1 MKKSLFEQMG
11 GTYRKVGN
19 YYIPNLILL
28 LEGKHRTIGIWGQR
42 HRDYLKQHN
51 QVIFNIMLT
60 NGTLYSYLAD
70 VNEQATNIFSR
81 LVDEMAEQEGVNEE
95 LKTENQIEWICRMNN
110 IHNRAMET
118 VNAELIFNV

>member
-1 MKKSLFEQMG
+1 MKMSLFEQMS
-11 GTYRKVGN
+11 GTYRKVGY
-19 YYIPNLILL
+19 YYIPNLILPP
-28 LEGKHRTIGIWGQR
+28 EEEHRTIGIWGQR

-51 QVIFNIMLT
+51 QVIFNIMLV

-70 VNEQATNIFSR
+70 INEQATYMFSR

-110 IHNRAMET
+110 IRNRAMET